1 MITLSVIAAEKLN
14 FQCSESN
21 CILSNYTS
29 LKIDGNY
36 AMNFSPDIGQGDGIL
51 ALKFE
56 SCEMYSIPNAIFVSL
71 ESILCVMASA
81 PGFAALDEYSFY
93 NAYSL
98 QFLYLQQNRI
108 ERIEAGTFIRA
119 ANLNEINLAEN
130 QIRNVSR
137 YAFLDL
143 EHLESLSLSKNQLRF
158 FERETFFP
166 LKTLM
171 NLDIS
176 DNMFEF
182 LDADLFSENE
192 KLNGLNVANNM
203 ILKITNH
210 FMHRVPSLKVL
221 NMMNNPCTEGTMLQN
236 IPLIKILENRDINR
250 EDEYELGACFD
261 TTETLESDNL
271 DDLMSRAE
279 EVEDDIEG
287 LVITNLNEELREQDE
302 TIKKLQDETNHVAFL
317 ALISAGIAILVL
329 FSKYARITVEK
340 VYESQV
346 KKLQET
352 KAEAADA
359 TAPEKKDGCYVIEIT
374 KH

>member
-1 MITLSVIAAEKLN
+1 MTLSAVAAENLN

-21 CILSNYTS
+21 CILSNYTN
-29 LKIDGNY
+29 LEKDADY
-36 AMNFSPDIGQGDGIL
+36 AMNFSPDIGQGGGIL

-56 SCEMYSIPNAIFVSL
+56 SCEMYSIPNTIFTL
-71 ESILCVMASA
+71 MESVLCVMASA
-81 PGFAALDEYSFY
+81 PGFAALDEHSFY

-98 QFLYLQQNRI
+98 QFLYLQQNSI
-108 ERIEAGTFIRA
+108 ERIEAGTFMRA
-119 ANLNEINLAEN
+119 FNLNEINLAEN
-130 QIRNVSR
+130 RIYFVSKS
-137 YAFLDL
+137 AFLEL
-143 EHLESLSLSKNQLRF
+143 EHLESLSLGNNNIAYL
-158 FERETFFP
+158 ERETFFP

-176 DNMFEF
+176 GNQIEF
-182 LDADLFSENE
+182 LDSYLFAENE
-192 KLNGLNVANNM
+192 KLNGLNAANNR
-203 ILKITNH
+203 ILKITSG
-210 FMHRVPSLKVL
+210 FMHRVPSIKVF
-221 NMMNNPCTEGTMLQN
+221 NMMNNPCTKGTMLEN
-236 IPLIKILENRDINR
+236 IPLIKIVDSRDLNS
-250 EDEYELGACFD
+250 EDESDLGDCYTNFPDDFTAD
-261 TTETLESDNL
+261 DI
-271 DDLMSRAE
+271 DDLMRRAE

-287 LVITNLNEELREQDE
+287 LVIKNLNEELREQDE
-302 TIKKLQDETNHVAFL
+302 KIKKLQDESNHVAFL

-346 KKLQET
+346 KKLNET